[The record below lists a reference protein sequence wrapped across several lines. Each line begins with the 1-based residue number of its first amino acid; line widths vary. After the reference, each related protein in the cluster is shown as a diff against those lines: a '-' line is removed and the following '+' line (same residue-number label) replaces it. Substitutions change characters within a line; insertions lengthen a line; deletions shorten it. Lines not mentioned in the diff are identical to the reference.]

1 MFVMPKR
8 KKYPKIPNGYGS
20 IKYLGKGRRNPYAVH
35 PPTTEFTLDG
45 IPKTPKAICYVSDWI
60 VGFAV
65 LTAYRAGTYYPGYEK
80 TLAATADISDSKL
93 IQSILADYNLTKAS
107 DEKLDAARKTFA
119 DVYEEFYQWKYE
131 RDQSRKFSQASKN
144 STRAAFKNCAVI
156 HDKTFSDL
164 RHQDLQNVIDACT
177 LKHSS
182 KELIVSLMHQ
192 MYSYAEIYELC
203 DKDYSAHVKINT
215 EDDDEHGV
223 PFTDDELK
231 ILWENKENDVIQML
245 LIMCY
250 SGFRIAEYAAIT
262 IDLGEKSFH
271 GGLKTRSSK
280 IRTVPIYSGI
290 YDMVVDRCHKYGVQ
304 NILGCQ
310 TQKFRKDMVTVLSD
324 LGIATAAT
332 GEKHTPH
339 DCRHTFSSLCEKYG
353 VRENDRKRML
363 GHSFS
368 GDVTNQVYGHRTL
381 EELRSEIEKIEICY

>member
-1 MFVMPKR
+1 MAT
-8 KKYPKIPNGYGS
+8 NGS
-20 IKYLGKGRRNPYAVH
+20 IKYLGKGRRNSYAVH

-45 IPKTPKAICYVSDWI
+45 VPKTPKALCYVSDWM

-80 TLAATADISDSKL
+80 TVAATADISGSKL

-107 DEKLDAARKTFA
+107 DEKLEAAKKTFS

-131 RDQSRKFSQASKN
+131 RDQSRKLSESSKN
-144 STRAAFKNCAVI
+144 ATRAAYKNCSAI
-156 HDKTFSDL
+156 HDKVFADL
-164 RHQDLQNVIDACT
+164 RHQDLQNIIDSCP
-177 LKHSS
+177 LKHAS

-192 MYSYAEIYELC
+192 MYAYAEIYELC
-203 DKDYSAHVKINT
+203 NKDYSVHVRINT

-223 PFTDDELK
+223 PFTDDEMK

-250 SGFRIAEYAAIT
+250 SGFRITEYSKIT
-262 IDLGEKSFH
+262 INLKDRSFH
-271 GGLKTRSSK
+271 GGIKTRSSK

-290 YDMVVDRCHKYGVQ
+290 YNMVADRCEKYGIQ

-310 TQKFRKDMVTVLSD
+310 TQKFRKDMNAALSD
-324 LGIATAAT
+324 LGIAIAPT

-339 DCRHTFSSLCEKYG
+339 DCRHTFSSLCEKYE
-353 VRENDRKRML
+353 VKENDRKRML
-363 GHSFS
+363 GHSFG
-368 GDVTNQVYGHRTL
+368 GDVTNDVYGHRTL
-381 EELRSEIEKIEICY
+381 EDLRSEIEKIKICY

>member
-1 MFVMPKR
+1 MPKR

-45 IPKTPKAICYVSDWI
+45 VPKTPKALCYVSDWM

-65 LTAYRAGTYYPGYEK
+65 LTAYKAGTYYPGYEK
-80 TLAATADISDSKL
+80 TIAATAEISGSKL
-93 IQSILADYNLTKAS
+93 IQSILADYNLTKAA
-107 DEKLDAARKTFA
+107 DEKLEAAKKTFS

-131 RDQSRKFSQASKN
+131 RDQSRKFSESSKN
-144 STRAAFKNCAVI
+144 STRAAYKNCSAI
-156 HDKTFSDL
+156 HDKVFADL
-164 RHQDLQNVIDACT
+164 RHQDLQNVIDSCS
-177 LKHSS
+177 LKHAS

-223 PFTDDELK
+223 PFTDDEMK
-231 ILWENKENDVIQML
+231 ILWKNKENDIIQML

-250 SGFRIAEYAAIT
+250 SGFRITEYSKIT
-262 IDLGEKSFH
+262 IDLEKKSFH
-271 GGLKTRSSK
+271 GGIKTRSSK

-290 YDMVVDRCHKYGVQ
+290 YDMVVYRCKKYGIQ

-310 TQKFRKDMVTVLSD
+310 TQKFRKDMTAALSD
-324 LGIATAAT
+324 LGIAIAPT

-339 DCRHTFSSLCEKYG
+339 DCRHTFSSLCEKYE
-353 VRENDRKRML
+353 VKENDRKRML
-363 GHSFS
+363 GHSFK
-368 GDVTNQVYGHRTL
+368 GDVTNDVYGHRTL
-381 EELRSEIEKIEICY
+381 EDLRSEIEKIKICY